1 MSTVAVINGSLRRDS
16 IHRKLVES
24 LAKLA
29 GDRMTFH
36 FVEIGDLPLY
46 NDDLWPE
53 PPTSVLR
60 MKREV
65 ELADAVLFASPE
77 YNRSFSPALK
87 NAIDWGTRP
96 YGKNSWRA
104 KPATVVSASPGA
116 IGGAAGQQ
124 SLRALLT
131 VVDTVLMGQPEI
143 YFSYK
148 AEAFDADGNVVD
160 EKVKAFFETFIDRF
174 ATWIE
179 RTKEPVVDAQPD
191 AQKID

>member
-104 KPATVVSASPGA
+104 KPATVVSEVKMTGFHISRMVTTAAS
-116 IGGAAGQQ
+116 
-124 SLRALLT
+124 
-131 VVDTVLMGQPEI
+131 
-143 YFSYK
+143 
-148 AEAFDADGNVVD
+148 D
-160 EKVKAFFETFIDRF
+160 EEVSGCSNSSS
-174 ATWIE
+174 
-179 RTKEPVVDAQPD
+179 
-191 AQKID
+191 

>member
-1 MSTVAVINGSLRRDS
+1 MRTKILMTGAAIATLLGATACTTMDPYSSQPRRNNTGTGVI
-16 IHRKLVES
+16 
-24 LAKLA
+24 A
-29 GDRMTFH
+29 
-36 FVEIGDLPLY
+36 
-46 NDDLWPE
+46 
-53 PPTSVLR
+53 
-60 MKREV
+60 
-65 ELADAVLFASPE
+65 
-77 YNRSFSPALK
+77 
-87 NAIDWGTRP
+87 
-96 YGKNSWRA
+96 
-104 KPATVVSASPGA
+104 GA